1 MNIKSRAGRR
11 QLQLFNTLWC
21 LNITLLSPR
30 HFSSKSQIE
39 AHCLQIIIYSVEQ
52 HFLFIMQLSPHLFS
66 LYNQLNLHMF
76 SYCMIIIGSHIF
88 SHHLCWFRPINP
100 QKNHGNP
107 SIFCRLPKPGGL
119 RAARDLLQ
127 KIQVATPT
135 AQAELKVSRKWW
147 DNGVWM
153 CLIYLRL

>member
-107 SIFCRLPKPGGL
+107 SIFVGCRSPEASARPGTYCRRSRWPLPRHRRSWRFHENCG
-119 RAARDLLQ
+119 
-127 KIQVATPT
+127 ITVF
-135 AQAELKVSRKWW
+135 ECV
-147 DNGVWM
+147 
-153 CLIYLRL
+153 